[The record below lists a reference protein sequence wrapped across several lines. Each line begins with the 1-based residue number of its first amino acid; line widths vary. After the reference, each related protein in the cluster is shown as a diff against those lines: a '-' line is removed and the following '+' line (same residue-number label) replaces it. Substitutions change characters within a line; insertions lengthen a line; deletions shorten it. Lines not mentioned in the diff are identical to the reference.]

1 MRQQRQEDHRRTGK
15 KREIVIDKE
24 EDDEINMVENDVS
37 SGEAPPGGEGELEE
51 KGCERVADGSGF
63 DESNDK
69 SSSS

>member
-15 KREIVIDKE
+15 KREIVIDKDE
-24 EDDEINMVENDVS
+24 DEIIMVENDVS